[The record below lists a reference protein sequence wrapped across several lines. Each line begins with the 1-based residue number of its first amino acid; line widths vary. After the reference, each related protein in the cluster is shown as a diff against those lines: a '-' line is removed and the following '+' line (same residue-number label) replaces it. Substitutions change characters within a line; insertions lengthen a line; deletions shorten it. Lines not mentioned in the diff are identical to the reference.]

1 MLFER
6 NFLKLTKYIG
16 LTKVHNFL
24 YLSFVGQLRDRM
36 WKRFI
41 LRTIELDGQLLL
53 TNYHFVIVK
62 LFGMLTLTTISSW
75 TGLKNK
81 HFQYF
86 SDNNVNWN
94 DRFTVTLRS
103 NCGVVYHSKV
113 HWVCT
118 TPALAMDYAEAPWT
132 RKGHHQI
139 QILGN
144 DRRPLLLSL
153 LEATAGYLHTDVL
166 LSARRYCYSR
176 VNVLNKQ

>member
-16 LTKVHNFL
+16 LTKVHIIL

-41 LRTIELDGQLLL
+41 LRTIELDGQLLF

-62 LFGMLTLTTISSW
+62 IFGMLPLITISPW

-103 NCGVVYHSKV
+103 NCGIVYHSKV

-166 LSARRYCYSR
+166 LSARRYCDSR

>member
-1 MLFER
+1 
-6 NFLKLTKYIG
+6 
-16 LTKVHNFL
+16 
-24 YLSFVGQLRDRM
+24 M

-41 LRTIELDGQLLL
+41 PRTIELDGQLLL

-94 DRFTVTLRS
+94 DCATGTLGS
-103 NCGVVYHSKV
+103 DCGIICHSKV

-118 TPALAMDYAEAPWT
+118 TPALAMDYSEAPWT

-139 QILGN
+139 
-144 DRRPLLLSL
+144 
-153 LEATAGYLHTDVL
+153 
-166 LSARRYCYSR
+166 
-176 VNVLNKQ
+176 